1 MVSKTTPLMTVAD
14 LEVTPDDGN
23 RYEVI
28 EGELF
33 VSCAPGIPHQRIV
46 YNLLMAFGTYLARN
60 PIGIVI
66 PGPGVIFSELS
77 GVIPDLVYVS
87 QARQP
92 EIAAGERV
100 TGAPDL
106 VLEVLSPGAENAR
119 RDRVVKLQ
127 LYGKY
132 GVPEYWIVDPEQRA
146 IEAYRQQQGSL
157 EHVGTFKDHD
167 DITSP
172 LFPDFHL
179 RSLDIFLL

>member
-1 MVSKTTPLMTVAD
+1 MTFLGSVINAQPGEGIPMVSKIAPLMTVAD
-14 LEVTPDDGN
+14 LDVTPDDGN

-33 VSCAPGIPHQRIV
+33 VSCAPGISHQRIV
-46 YNLLMAFGTYLARN
+46 YNLLMALGSYLVRN

-66 PGPGVIFSELS
+66 PAPGVIFSELS

-106 VLEVLSPGAENAR
+106 AIEVLSPGAENAR
-119 RDRVVKLQ
+119 RDRGVKRQ
-127 LYGKY
+127 LDGRY
-132 GVPEYWIVDPEQRA
+132 GV
-146 IEAYRQQQGSL
+146 
-157 EHVGTFKDHD
+157 
-167 DITSP
+167 
-172 LFPDFHL
+172 
-179 RSLDIFLL
+179 

>member
-1 MVSKTTPLMTVAD
+1 MVAKIAPLMTVAD
-14 LEVTPDDGN
+14 LDVTPDDGN

-33 VSCAPGIPHQRIV
+33 VSGAPSISHQRIV
-46 YNLLMAFGTYLARN
+46 YNLQMALGSYLVRN
-60 PIGIVI
+60 PIGILI
-66 PGPGVIFSELS
+66 PAPGVIFSDLS
-77 GVIPDLVYVS
+77 GVIPDVVFVS

-92 EIAAGERV
+92 EIAAGDCV

-106 VLEVLSPGAENAR
+106 VIEVLSPGAENAR
-119 RDRVVKLQ
+119 RDRIVKLQ

-146 IEAYRQQQGSL
+146 VEVYRQQQGSL
-157 EHVGTFKDHD
+157 ERVGTFMDHD

-172 LFPDFHL
+172 LLPDFRL
-179 RSLDIFLL
+179 RSLDIFVL

>member
-1 MVSKTTPLMTVAD
+1 MVTKTTPLMTVAD
-14 LEVTPDDGN
+14 LDVTPDDGN

-46 YNLLMAFGTYLARN
+46 HHLLMAFGTYLVRN
-60 PIGIVI
+60 LIGIVI
-66 PGPGVIFSELS
+66 PGPGVIFSDLS
-77 GVIPDLVYVS
+77 GVIPDVVFVS
-87 QARQP
+87 KARQP

-106 VLEVLSPGAENAR
+106 VIEVLSPGAENAQ

-132 GVPEYWIVDPEQRA
+132 GVPEYWIVDPGQRA
-146 IEAYRQQQGSL
+146 VEVYRQQQGSL
-157 EHVGTFKDHD
+157 ERVGTFMDHD

-172 LFPDFHL
+172 LFPDFRL
-179 RSLDIFLL
+179 RSLDIFVL